1 MRDLAIFAI
10 IFVIVMNASA
20 QTPLTLEQAIQIGT
34 ENSKALRSSELNITA
49 AEQKYREINSNRF
62 PSLNFTGRY
71 TRLSTVPP
79 FAVSLPINIPGL
91 PSSFVI
97 SPNIYNNYNF
107 QLTVQQ
113 PIFTGFQ
120 LSNAVTAA
128 KKNAD
133 AVAYDVRSSKS
144 SLKAQI
150 AVAYW
155 NLYRAIQARNFM
167 KENLDRV
174 KLHLKQAEDL
184 YNQGMLTQNDVLSA
198 KVQVSNSELMLM
210 DAENNVRLAAVALN
224 NVIGVPLDREYQ
236 ITSVPQLSDTS
247 LHDLNNL
254 IETALRNRPDME
266 AMKLRVQASDAL
278 VRSAWG
284 AFLPQLALV
293 GNYYYSRPNNRI
305 LPALDKFKDTWDISL
320 ALSFN
325 LWNWGKTAAT
335 VEQVRV
341 QKEQAQLGEK
351 QLADGIYLDVTQSFL
366 NFKQARDKIA
376 VVQMAMKDAEE
387 SYRVTDQ
394 KFRVGLAT
402 NTDLKDAELTLL
414 QAKLNY
420 AQALTDLEI
429 ARVNLRRAIGSL

>member
-1 MRDLAIFAI
+1 MRNLI
-10 IFVIVMNASA
+10 IFLSLIGTIINASA
-20 QTPLTLEQAIQIGT
+20 QSPLTLEQAIQIGV
-34 ENSKALRSSELNITA
+34 ENSKTLRSSELNVTA
-49 AEQKYREINSNRF
+49 AEEKYHEVNSNRF
-62 PSLNFTGRY
+62 PSLNFSGRY

-79 FAVSLPINIPGL
+79 FAVSLPISIPGI
-91 PSSFVI
+91 PNSFVI

-120 LSNAVTAA
+120 LSNAVEAA
-128 KKNAD
+128 QKNAD
-133 AVAYDVRSSKS
+133 AVAFDVRSSRS
-144 SLKAQI
+144 SLKLQI
-150 AVAYW
+150 ATSYW

-174 KLHLKQAEDL
+174 KLHFKQAQDL
-184 YNQGMLTQNDVLSA
+184 YDQGMLTQSDLLSA

-236 ITSVPQLSDTS
+236 ITSVPQVSDTS
-247 LHDLNNL
+247 LPDLNKL
-254 IETALRNRPDME
+254 IETALSNRPDME
-266 AMKLRVQASDAL
+266 SMKLRVEAAGAA
-278 VRSAWG
+278 VKSAWG

-305 LPALDKFKDTWDISL
+305 LPAVDEFKNTWDVSL

-325 LWNWGKTAAT
+325 IWNWGKTAAS
-335 VEQVRV
+335 VEQARV
-341 QKEQAQLGEK
+341 QMEQARLGEK
-351 QLADGIYLDVTQSFL
+351 QLADGIYVDVTQSFL
-366 NFKQARDKIA
+366 NFKQAKDKIA
-376 VVQMAMKDAEE
+376 VVKMAMKDAEE

-394 KFRVGLAT
+394 KFKVGLAT

-429 ARVNLRRAIGSL
+429 ARVNMQRAVGSL